1 MNDKNNRDSWAEAE
15 NAGELLREGEPDA
28 SIAEAERVIA
38 ENPSN
43 EYAHFFMGCALFEKG
58 EFARA
63 MKAFVL
69 ALEIAPTYVGAMVHL
84 GQTLRMLGR
93 HDEALRVAHQVLA
106 RVKDDPDAL
115 HLIGLIHFTRGD
127 TRSAVQYLERFLLTR
142 PEIEVAMEVEGMLQ
156 TLRGEVIPFPTKDTL
171 KN

>member
-1 MNDKNNRDSWAEAE
+1 MDDKANRDAWEQAEEA
-15 NAGELLREGEPDA
+15 AELLREGDPDA
-28 SIAEAERVIA
+28 SIAAALQVIA
-38 ENPSN
+38 VNEKN
-43 EYAHFFMGCALFEKG
+43 EYAHFFMGCAHFEKG
-58 EFARA
+58 EFVLA
-63 MKAFVL
+63 MKAFVR
-69 ALEIAPTYVGAMVHL
+69 ALELAPTYVGAMVHL

-93 HDEALRVAHQVLA
+93 HDEALRVAHEVLT

-127 TRSAVQYLERFLLTR
+127 TRSAVQYLERFLQTR